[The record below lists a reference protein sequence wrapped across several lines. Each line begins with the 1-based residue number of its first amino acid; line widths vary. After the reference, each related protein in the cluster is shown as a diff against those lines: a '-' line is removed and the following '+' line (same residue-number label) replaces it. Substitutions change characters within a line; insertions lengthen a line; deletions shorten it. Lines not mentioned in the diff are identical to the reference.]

1 MTPKDRSRS
10 LKEAPSTDGSDVR
23 VLPEEAITEPMILGV
38 SLNGAESEDHPRL
51 SVAPLDDGETIPAIS
66 LEIGPDDATLILPA
80 RRTPSKKSTNNSKRI
95 ASWVLIGGSVAVLLL
110 SVSIPTGIALGH
122 LLTENTDA
130 LTPATPE
137 RLTAADDIIQTS
149 AAYEVSV
156 EESVPAPVKE
166 SPPPLEIE
174 EEDVKALPT
183 PKTPDLDSVWSLV
196 ARTPEQA
203 KKGFEDHLSRKPDDP
218 EAYYGLGY
226 IYLKKGERD
235 LAAQHLCL
243 ARSASDPE
251 TARDVRQLI
260 KRNRLTCPAG

>member
-1 MTPKDRSRS
+1 MTPKDPSRS
-10 LKEAPSTDGSDVR
+10 PKEASSTDGSNAR
-23 VLPEEAITEPMILGV
+23 VLPEEAITEPMLLGV
-38 SLNGAESEDHPRL
+38 NLNAAESEDHPRL
-51 SVAPLDDGETIPAIS
+51 SVAPIDEGETFSAVS
-66 LEIGPDDATLILPA
+66 LEIGPDDATLILPV
-80 RRTPSKKSTNNSKRI
+80 RRAPIKRSTKSPKRI
-95 ASWVLIGGSVAVLLL
+95 ATWVFVGGSVAVLLL

-122 LLTENTDA
+122 LLTENTNV

-137 RLTAADDIIQTS
+137 RLPANDEIVQT
-149 AAYEVSV
+149 YTEPEVSV
-156 EESVPAPVKE
+156 EESLPAPVEE
-166 SPPPLEIE
+166 SLPPLVDIE
-174 EEDVKALPT
+174 EEEAKTLST
-183 PKTPDLDSVWSLV
+183 PKTPNLDNVWSLV

-203 KKGFEDHLSRKPDDP
+203 QKAFEEHLTHEPGDP

-260 KRNRLTCPAG
+260 K